1 MANFRPQEIQGPIV
15 RRQKPVKMRDSQ
27 RARGSGGKPP
37 FLLAACRRRRG
48 WLSLRSVAEEC
59 SKRVSLAMNTAAA
72 VKGEPILSD
81 ELLRRLVSRLEQLKN
96 ISSDP
101 AKVEESI
108 AHVKL
113 TLRLRS

>member
-1 MANFRPQEIQGPIV
+1 
-15 RRQKPVKMRDSQ
+15 
-27 RARGSGGKPP
+27 
-37 FLLAACRRRRG
+37 
-48 WLSLRSVAEEC
+48 
-59 SKRVSLAMNTAAA
+59 MNTAAA